1 MDWKCGS
8 IVFFSSGKLQC
19 LFGGNFIKVSLLEE
33 IIEEKFGGIKKISYF
48 CNRVMSERKRTG
60 TMKALVNERI
70 ERYLAIEMWKF
81 QSLLTINRQ
90 LCSRLRIIVSFSLWK
105 KMLIYSMAWA
115 IALLLADGSFHN
127 LYPVIS
133 NSPTLFH

>member
-1 MDWKCGS
+1 MEALS
-8 IVFFSSGKLQC
+8 FSAVANFNAF
-19 LFGGNFIKVSLLEE
+19 FGGNFIKVSLLEE

-90 LCSRLRIIVSFSLWK
+90 
-105 KMLIYSMAWA
+105 
-115 IALLLADGSFHN
+115 
-127 LYPVIS
+127 
-133 NSPTLFH
+133 

>member
-1 MDWKCGS
+1 MKCGS
-8 IVFFSSGKLQC
+8 IIFFSSGKLQC

-90 LCSRLRIIVSFSLWK
+90 RCSRLRIIVSFSLWK

-115 IALLLADGSFHN
+115 IVLLLADGSFHN

>member
-8 IVFFSSGKLQC
+8 IIFFSSGKLQC

-33 IIEEKFGGIKKISYF
+33 IIEEKFGSIKNIAYF
-48 CNRVMSERKRTG
+48 CGQSWSRRKRTAA
-60 TMKALVNERI
+60 MKTQMNERI

-90 LCSRLRIIVSFSLWK
+90 
-105 KMLIYSMAWA
+105 
-115 IALLLADGSFHN
+115 
-127 LYPVIS
+127 
-133 NSPTLFH
+133 

>member
-1 MDWKCGS
+1 MV
-8 IVFFSSGKLQC
+8 VFFSRQWQRSMPFFVLRDKKHC
-19 LFGGNFIKVSLLEE
+19 K
-33 IIEEKFGGIKKISYF
+33 KFGGIKKISYF

-90 LCSRLRIIVSFSLWK
+90 
-105 KMLIYSMAWA
+105 
-115 IALLLADGSFHN
+115 
-127 LYPVIS
+127 
-133 NSPTLFH
+133 

>member
-8 IVFFSSGKLQC
+8 IIFFSSGKLQC
-19 LFGGNFIKVSLLEE
+19 LFEE

-90 LCSRLRIIVSFSLWK
+90 
-105 KMLIYSMAWA
+105 
-115 IALLLADGSFHN
+115 
-127 LYPVIS
+127 
-133 NSPTLFH
+133 